1 MVIVKLVVMFEREEL
16 QGDHRETPGES
27 DLLRD
32 HLIMIEWNEWLGKKR
47 YGYYVFIMCY
57 YVWIIYLHL

>member
-1 MVIVKLVVMFEREEL
+1 MVIVKLVVMFERPGGVTRRPS
-16 QGDHRETPGES
+16 GDSGES

-32 HLIMIEWNEWLGKKR
+32 HLILIEWNEWLGKKH

-57 YVWIIYLHL
+57 YV

>member
-16 QGDHRETPGES
+16 QGDHRETPGEW

-32 HLIMIEWNEWLGKKR
+32 HLIMIEWNEWLGKKH

-57 YVWIIYLHL
+57 YV

>member
-1 MVIVKLVVMFEREEL
+1 MVIVKLVVMFERAWRSYH
-16 QGDHRETPGES
+16 GDHRETPGES

-32 HLIMIEWNEWLGKKR
+32 HLIRIEWNEWLGKKH

-57 YVWIIYLHL
+57 YV

>member
-16 QGDHRETPGES
+16 TWRPSGDSGGTGSTKRSP
-27 DLLRD
+27 D
-32 HLIMIEWNEWLGKKR
+32 HEH

-57 YVWIIYLHL
+57 YV